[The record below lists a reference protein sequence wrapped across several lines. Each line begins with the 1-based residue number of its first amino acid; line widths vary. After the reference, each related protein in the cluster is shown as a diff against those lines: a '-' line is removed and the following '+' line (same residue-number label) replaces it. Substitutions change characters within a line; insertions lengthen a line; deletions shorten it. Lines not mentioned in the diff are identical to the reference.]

1 MVRSFFT
8 WAQMSWWGT
17 TVRTSTW
24 AFAWSSVVLL
34 LGIVLL
40 VGGVCIMSLRLLGLL
55 MRDRPVSRLGQ
66 DLHGWML
73 LGLVMTLVAGLTM
86 AMGHGAM
93 PDLYESGA
101 FWIEQ
106 GLLLAALVFH
116 FTLYRSVTTRDDA
129 PAALRGLTA
138 VLALFLWFGVGVAGR
153 AIGFF

>member
-1 MVRSFFT
+1 MARSFFT

-34 LGIVLL
+34 FGIVLL
-40 VGGVCIMSLRLLGLL
+40 LGGVCIMSLRLLGLI
-55 MRDRPVSRLGQ
+55 MRDRPVSRLAQ

-73 LGLVMTLVAGLTM
+73 LGLVMTLAAGLTM

-106 GLLLAALVFH
+106 GLLLVALVFH